1 MFALPE
7 PKFHADR
14 TILRWDILNRT
25 NKQKKQTKSKLII
38 TPNATLYGEIKSDVL
53 IMNIN

>member
-1 MFALPE
+1 LLYPE

-25 NKQKKQTKSKLII
+25 NKQTKKQKKQT
-38 TPNATLYGEIKSDVL
+38 
-53 IMNIN
+53 